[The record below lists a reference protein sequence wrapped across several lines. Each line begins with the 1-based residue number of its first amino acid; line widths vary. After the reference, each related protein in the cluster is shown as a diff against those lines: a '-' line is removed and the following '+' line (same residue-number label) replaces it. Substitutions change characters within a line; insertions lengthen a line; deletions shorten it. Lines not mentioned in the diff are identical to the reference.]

1 MRLEDFLELHQDGS
15 CDAITIDEGPTS
27 GKMYCE
33 ECRQEVVLE
42 SEWFEKIKD
51 REVERFCIIG
61 GGYEVLELII
71 SIKPE

>member
-15 CDAITIDEGPTS
+15 CDAITIEEGIS
-27 GKMYCE
+27 EEMYCE
-33 ECRQEVVLE
+33 ECPQEVVLE